1 MDKIIFEAEL
11 SETAKQWKERTF
23 AKLIKNKHIQ
33 QWLKEHDENEA
44 IIYANVGRFSDWV
57 KAVEKCENCK
67 GLAYCTQKVKG
78 HYTDLYMDK
87 VLLSG
92 IHRCHYLREYTSA
105 LAHQSYYIDPKLSEG
120 QLLIDLTTMDITQ
133 EQAAY
138 KRLLMDI
145 TALLMSEERLKG
157 FYLCGKPG
165 VGKSYLAAGI
175 TNYFARKKCRVGFIH
190 VPTLIGDLKL
200 MFHDREA
207 QDQHLNRIRNVPV
220 LVLDDIGGESVTA
233 WSRDEVLLSLL
244 DYRME
249 HKLLTFFTS
258 NYKLLELKQRYTL
271 NEPMAAERI
280 EERIRTLAQEVFMSG
295 NSRRK

>member
-1 MDKIIFEAEL
+1 L
-11 SETAKQWKERTF
+11 
-23 AKLIKNKHIQ
+23 LIKLNELLNDSENK
-33 QWLKEHDENEA
+33 
-44 IIYANVGRFSDWV
+44 
-57 KAVEKCENCK
+57 
-67 GLAYCTQKVKG
+67 
-78 HYTDLYMDK
+78 
-87 VLLSG
+87 
-92 IHRCHYLREYTSA
+92 
-105 LAHQSYYIDPKLSEG
+105 
-120 QLLIDLTTMDITQ
+120 
-133 EQAAY
+133 
-138 KRLLMDI
+138 
-145 TALLMSEERLKG
+145 KG

-175 TNYFARKKCRVGFIH
+175 TNHFARKKCRVGFIH

-207 QDQHLNRIRNVPV
+207 QEQHLNRIRNVPV

-233 WSRDEVLLSLL
+233 WSRDEILLSLL

-258 NYKLLELKQRYTL
+258 NYKLPELKQRYTL

>member
-1 MDKIIFEAEL
+1 MDKVVFDIELDEA
-11 SETAKQWKERTF
+11 AKKWKDEAF
-23 AKLIKNKHIQ
+23 AYLIKNKHIQ
-33 QWLKEHDENEA
+33 KWLKDNKQKESF
-44 IIYANVGRFSDWV
+44 IYAHVGRFSDWV
-57 KAVEKCENCK
+57 RTVEKCEGCK

-78 HYTDLYMDK
+78 HYTDLYMDD
-87 VLLSG
+87 VLLSS
-92 IHRCHYLREYTSA
+92 IHRCHYLHEHTAA
-105 LAHQSYYIDPKLSEG
+105 LKHQAYYIDPKLSEG
-120 QLLIDLTTMDITQ
+120 QLLIDLTTLDITS
-133 EQAAY
+133 EGAAY

-145 TALLMSEERLKG
+145 TALLIDKEHKKG
-157 FYLCGKPG
+157 LYLCGKPG

-207 QDQHLNRIRNVPV
+207 QEQHLNRIRNVPV

-258 NYKLLELKQRYTL
+258 NYKMPELKQRYAL

-280 EERIRTLAQEVFMSG
+280 EERIRTLAQEEFMSG